1 MSKSYE
7 NFHKLKQFHKYLQ
20 KNQKSFK
27 KMFTSFLKCVKY
39 MILESKSSKKGEK
52 V

>member
-1 MSKSYE
+1 MKI
-7 NFHKLKQFHKYLQ
+7 FIKYLQ

-27 KMFTSFLKCVKY
+27 KRFTFFIKCVKY
-39 MILESKSSKKGEK
+39 MILELTILRREKK